1 METTKQKLTRVARE
15 LGAAMHQQAG
25 GRWSSLRTA
34 KRDLGDRHVWR
45 FRTGGGDPDRFLLLS
60 HRSMTEGEDPTT
72 TVLSQ
77 LNQQRW
83 LDRLHEGPE
92 THFRLAPSGR
102 LRGRAV
108 D

>member
-45 FRTGGGDPDRFLLLS
+45 FRAGGGDPDRFLLLS
-60 HRSMTEGEDPTT
+60 HRCMTEGEDPTA

-83 LDRLHEGPE
+83 LDRLQDGPE
-92 THFRLAPSGR
+92 THFRLARGGR
-102 LRGRAV
+102 LQGRSAN
-108 D
+108 